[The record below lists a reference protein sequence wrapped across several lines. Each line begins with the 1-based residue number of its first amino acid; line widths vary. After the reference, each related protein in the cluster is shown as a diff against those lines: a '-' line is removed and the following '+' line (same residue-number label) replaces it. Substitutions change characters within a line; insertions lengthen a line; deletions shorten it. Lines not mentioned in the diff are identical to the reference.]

1 MARPVD
7 EENREKVKKR
17 ICDAAYYVFCKKGYL
32 KASITDII
40 QEAHMSRGEFYHY
53 FKSVDEVFQLTVH
66 DRRQHNLYD
75 IQKISKR
82 VNSFSELLNDFFIWQ
97 RERLLHVNDGML
109 RSVYEY
115 LLSHERNEN
124 DNFQAELKTNQE
136 YYISEIIS
144 YGIATGSITMSK
156 SELDLI
162 VEHWIHTIEGLN
174 ARAMFRFISPDT
186 IDRQLESLKKM
197 IGTTL

>member
-1 MARPVD
+1 MARPVN

-17 ICDAAYYVFCKKGYL
+17 ICDAAYLVFCQKGYL
-32 KASITDII
+32 KANITDII
-40 QEAHMSRGEFYHY
+40 QAAHISRGEFYHY

-66 DRRQHNLYD
+66 YRRQHNLYD
-75 IQKISKR
+75 IQKISRR
-82 VNSFSELLNDFFIWQ
+82 VNSFSELLDDFFIWQ

-115 LLSHERNEN
+115 LFSHESDEM
-124 DNFQAELKTNQE
+124 DAFQTELKTNQE
-136 YYISEIIS
+136 YYITEMIS
-144 YGIATGSITMSK
+144 YGIATGSITLSK
-156 SELDLI
+156 ADLDFI

-174 ARAMFRFISPDT
+174 ARAMFRFISAET

-197 IGTTL
+197 LGPKL